1 MRPEHTVLRPELD
14 RVQGY
19 FGINLRLE
27 FDGVFTSNT
36 HTDHGNDNF
45 RLLSTEFLFPEVA
58 DGQKPLN

>member
-1 MRPEHTVLRPELD
+1 MD

-19 FGINLRLE
+19 FVINLRLE
-27 FDGVFTSNT
+27 FDRAFTSNT

-45 RLLSTEFLFPEVA
+45 RLLYAITEFLSLQVV